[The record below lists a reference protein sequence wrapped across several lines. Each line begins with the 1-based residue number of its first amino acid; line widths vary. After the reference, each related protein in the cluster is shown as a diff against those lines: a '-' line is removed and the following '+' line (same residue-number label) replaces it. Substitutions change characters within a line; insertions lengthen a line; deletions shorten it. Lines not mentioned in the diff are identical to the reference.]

1 MHQGKGWQAYVWL
14 SFKGALMGA
23 ADAVPGVSGGT
34 IAFVSGIY
42 DELIDS
48 LKQINPAAL
57 AVLLRQG
64 PRAFWSYINGTFLLT
79 LLSGILLSLF
89 SVSHLVVY
97 WLEHAPQLLWS
108 FFFGLVLASTWLVSR
123 DIPAWDTQAL
133 GMFTIG
139 ALVAYVIT
147 TMAPAMLEPTPLSL
161 FLSGM
166 IAICAMILPGI
177 SGSFILLLM
186 GMYGPVITAIQAVN
200 IPVLSLFAAGCVVG
214 LLSFSHLLSWLLHH
228 YRTPTLAL
236 LSGFLLGSLNKL
248 WPWKYTTAYTIDRHG
263 EQLPLVQQNMW
274 PDVFQMTTGQ
284 PAYPLYCLGL
294 MLLGGILVML
304 LVWLDRRRR
313 E

>member
-1 MHQGKGWQAYVWL
+1 MHKEKSWRDYLWL
-14 SFKGALMGA
+14 SFKGVLMGA

-48 LKQINPAAL
+48 LKQISPAAL
-57 AVLLRQG
+57 AVLLKRG
-64 PRAFWSYINGTFLLT
+64 PRAFWVYINGSFLLT

-123 DIPAWDTQAL
+123 DISRWQAQTL

-139 ALVAYVIT
+139 ALLAYVIT

-177 SGSFILLLM
+177 SGSFILLLL
-186 GMYGPVITAIQAVN
+186 GMYAPVIGAIQALN
-200 IPVLSLFAAGCVVG
+200 IPALSLFAAGCVLG
-214 LLSFSHLLSWLLHH
+214 LLTFSHLLSWLLHH
-228 YRTPTLAL
+228 YRVPTLAL

-248 WPWKYTTAYTIDRHG
+248 WPWKYTTAYTINRHG

-274 PDVFQMTTGQ
+274 PDVFQSTTGQ
-284 PAYPLYCLGL
+284 PAYLVYCVGL
-294 MLLGGILVML
+294 MLLGAVLVML